1 MNNIETEISIRDIHK
16 YWIQRTVAVVHCGAH
31 LAEELEE
38 YENVGWREVTWIE
51 ANPDL
56 IPRLK
61 VRVKDSNLSKI
72 LIAALWST
80 DGEELELKVASN
92 SYSSS
97 FLNFGSHAKT
107 YPDVNFEKI
116 IKVKSVTLDSLF
128 ESHEIRNE
136 GLLVLDLQGVELEAL
151 KGATNILNHFDYIYT
166 EVSKGNL
173 YESQGKWK
181 EITNFLT
188 SQNFK
193 LADWQYSEKLNWG
206 NALYQRNGKLRN
218 ILKTRFRRKIHHRY
232 SHKVNQ

>member
-1 MNNIETEISIRDIHK
+1 MNNAETEISIRDIHN
-16 YWIQRTVAVVHCGAH
+16 YWIQKPVAVVHCGAH

-38 YENVGWREVTWIE
+38 YEDVGWRDVTWIE

-61 VRVKDSNLSKI
+61 ARVKDSNLNKI
-72 LIAALWST
+72 LVAALWSV
-80 DGEELELKVASN
+80 DGEQLELKVANN

-107 YPDVNFEKI
+107 YPDINFKKV

-128 ESHEIRNE
+128 ESYRICNE
-136 GLLVLDLQGVELEAL
+136 ALLVLDLQGGELEAL
-151 KGATNILNHFDYIYT
+151 KGATNFLNHFDYIYT
-166 EVSKGNL
+166 EVSKSNL

-181 EITNFLT
+181 EITSFLT

-193 LADWQYSEKLNWG
+193 LADWQYSKQLNWG
-206 NALYQRNGKLRN
+206 NALYQRNGKLRK
-218 ILKTRFRRKIHHRY
+218 IFKTRFRRKIHHRY
-232 SHKVNQ
+232 RQITNQ

>member
-1 MNNIETEISIRDIHK
+1 
-16 YWIQRTVAVVHCGAH
+16 VHCGAH

-116 IKVKSVTLDSLF
+116 TNILGFKAKTNVVQGIQEIYLALKSGKVDSGPKTVTVQWYRNILDAKALVDSVTLDGRL
-128 ESHEIRNE
+128 I
-136 GLLVLDLQGVELEAL
+136 
-151 KGATNILNHFDYIYT
+151 
-166 EVSKGNL
+166 
-173 YESQGKWK
+173 
-181 EITNFLT
+181 
-188 SQNFK
+188 
-193 LADWQYSEKLNWG
+193 
-206 NALYQRNGKLRN
+206 
-218 ILKTRFRRKIHHRY
+218 
-232 SHKVNQ
+232 